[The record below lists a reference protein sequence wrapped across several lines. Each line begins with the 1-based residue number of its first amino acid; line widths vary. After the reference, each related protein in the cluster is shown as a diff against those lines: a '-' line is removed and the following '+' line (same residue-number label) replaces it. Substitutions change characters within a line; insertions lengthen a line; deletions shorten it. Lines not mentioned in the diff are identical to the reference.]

1 MKYLIVLLIALGV
14 ILGVAAI
21 LFLFFVIIPAF
32 FGLFVNPNKLYD
44 KDSKFYRAL
53 YNVQVRIAL
62 FCSRVRIKYEGD
74 DKIPEGRFL
83 LICNHRSNFDPIVTA
98 AAMRK
103 YNLAFISK
111 EENLKL
117 PIFGRIIRRI
127 CYMPLVKNDA
137 RQAIGIIN
145 HAAKLIKDD
154 ECSVMVYP
162 EGKRS
167 FSNELLPFHGG
178 VLKIAQKAN
187 VPIVVA
193 VIEGTELVR
202 DRFPKKTKVSLRIID
217 VVSATEAKSKRSV
230 DLGIELHDE
239 MLAVLGK

>member
-1 MKYLIVLLIALGV
+1 MKYLIILLIALGAV
-14 ILGVAAI
+14 VGFAAI
-21 LFLFFVIIPAF
+21 LFLFFVMIPAF

-44 KDSKFYRAL
+44 KDSKFYRGL
-53 YNVQVRIAL
+53 FVIQVRIAL
-62 FCSRVRIKYEGD
+62 FCSRVRIQYEGD
-74 DKIPEGRFL
+74 EKIPAGRFL

-98 AAMRK
+98 WSMRK
-103 YNLAFISK
+103 YKLAFISK

-117 PIFGRIIRRI
+117 PVFGRIIRRI

-137 RQAIGIIN
+137 RQAIGIIH
-145 HAAKLIKDD
+145 HAAELIKND

-178 VLKIAQKAN
+178 VLKIAQRAN

-217 VVSATEAKSKRSV
+217 VVSAEEAKAKRSV
-230 DLGIELHDE
+230 DLGVELHDE